1 MSNIRDSFVSGRDI
15 FKGDG
20 RSTHAKSLSVWRGF
34 RISQIIVPFGSA
46 RSFQERAK
54 LAAMHAHN
62 SSPRKAALAFIFVT
76 VLIDMLAFGM
86 IIPVLPLLVQNFL
99 GGNTARAAEIYGV
112 FGTAW
117 ALMQFIFSPV
127 QGSLSDHVGRR
138 PVILIS
144 CAGLG
149 LDFILMALAPNL
161 WWLLV
166 GRFISGITAAS
177 FSTAGAYIADVTPP
191 EKRATSFG
199 LIGAAFGVGF
209 VLGPALGGLLG
220 SISPRLPF
228 WASAFMAL
236 ANVCWGLFV
245 LPESLP
251 KDKRVPFAWKNA
263 NPLGALKL
271 LRSQPMLADVAGSYF
286 LVNLAHV
293 VLPSITVLYMYYR
306 YGWNARAVGVMLA
319 GVGVCS
325 LIVQGFL
332 VKPVVKRLR
341 ERRAMALGLTFG
353 AAGFAIYG
361 LAPTGAIFWIGVPV
375 MALWGIATPSL
386 QTIMTRLVDVTEQGR
401 LQGALA
407 SLTGLAS
414 LIGPT
419 VFTQTFA
426 TVVGT
431 RAEWALPGMP
441 FLLAAAL
448 VFAAML
454 MAWRKTRPLEAAAAE
469 SV

>member
-1 MSNIRDSFVSGRDI
+1 MN
-15 FKGDG
+15 
-20 RSTHAKSLSVWRGF
+20 THA
-34 RISQIIVPFGSA
+34 
-46 RSFQERAK
+46 E
-54 LAAMHAHN
+54 
-62 SSPRKAALAFIFVT
+62 PRKAALAFIFVT

-86 IIPVLPLLVQNFL
+86 IIPVLPILVQDFV
-99 GGNTARAAEIYGV
+99 GGNAVRAAEIYGL

-117 ALMQFIFSPV
+117 ALMQLIFSPV
-127 QGSLSDHVGRR
+127 QGSLSDHFGRR
-138 PVILIS
+138 AVILIS

-166 GRFISGITAAS
+166 GRVISGITAAS

-191 EKRATSFG
+191 ENRAASFG
-199 LIGAAFGVGF
+199 LIGAAFGIGF

-220 SISPRLPF
+220 AVSPRLPF

-236 ANVCWGLFV
+236 TNVCWGLFV

-251 KDKRVPFAWKNA
+251 KDKRVPFSWKNA

-271 LRSQPMLADVAGSYF
+271 LRSHPMLAGLAGSYF
-286 LVNLAHV
+286 LMNFAHV
-293 VLPSITVLYMYYR
+293 VLPSMAVLYMHFR
-306 YGWNARAVGVMLA
+306 YGWDARAVGLMLA
-319 GVGVCS
+319 GVGVSS

-332 VKPVVKRLR
+332 VKPAVKWLQ
-341 ERRAMALGLTFG
+341 ERRAVALGLTFA
-353 AAGFAIYG
+353 AAGFVIYG
-361 LAPTGAIFWIGVPV
+361 LAPTGPIFWIGVPV

-386 QTIMTRLVDVTEQGR
+386 QTLMTRLVDPTEQGR

-407 SLTGLAS
+407 SLMGLAS

-426 TVVGT
+426 VFIST
-431 RAEWALPGMP
+431 RADLRLPGAP
-441 FLLAAAL
+441 FLLAAVL

-454 MAWRKTRPLEAAAAE
+454 LA
-469 SV
+469 